1 MKFLK
6 KLQYNSPVILTY
18 AIICLVFLIINLI
31 SAGWFNKT
39 FLVSYPHASLLNPMT
54 YIRAVAYIFGHSG
67 VAHFSN
73 NMLLLLLIGPI
84 VEEKYG
90 SKRLAEMIFCTAV
103 TTAII
108 NGLFFNA
115 GIIGASG
122 IVFMLIML
130 SAFVN
135 IKKDKI
141 PVSLILVGAFYL
153 GTEFYN
159 AIFVVDS
166 VSQLAH
172 IVGGVCGIFWGIIYN
187 RKTRT

>member
-1 MKFLK
+1 MKLLK
-6 KLQYNSPVILTY
+6 KLQYNSPVILSY
-18 AIICLVFLIINLI
+18 AFICLVFLIINLI
-31 SAGWFNKT
+31 TCGWFNKT
-39 FLVSYPHASLLNPMT
+39 FLISYPHASLLNPLT
-54 YIRAVAYIFGHSG
+54 YLRSVLYIFGHSG

-73 NMLLLLLIGPI
+73 NMLLLLLIGPV

-90 SKRLAEMIFCTAV
+90 SKRLIEMILSTAIV
-103 TTAII
+103 TSII

-115 GIIGASG
+115 GLIGASG

-135 IKKDKI
+135 VQKDKI
-141 PVSLILVGAFYL
+141 PISLVLVGLFYL
-153 GTEFYN
+153 GTEVYN

-172 IVGGVCGIFWGIIYN
+172 IIGGICGIFWGVIYN
-187 RKTRT
+187 KKK